1 MYYFF
6 FFFSQP
12 DPNDLRTQVVV
23 ETKPSA
29 APNVVS
35 GQTNNDL
42 TEEELKFMADAIGE
56 DNGSE
61 IDNEDLEESDGGM
74 TEDIAD
80 AYEQFLA
87 EQSKNGTT

>member
-1 MYYFF
+1 M
-6 FFFSQP
+6 
-12 DPNDLRTQVVV
+12 V
-23 ETKPSA
+23 ETKPN
-29 APNVVS
+29 APSVIP
-35 GQTNNDL
+35 GQSNDL

-61 IDNEDLEESDGGM
+61 VDNEDLEESDGGM

-87 EQSKNGTT
+87 DGANAKEDALGLSILPLIQVMSYK

>member
-1 MYYFF
+1 M
-6 FFFSQP
+6 
-12 DPNDLRTQVVV
+12 VV

-29 APNVVS
+29 APGVVH

-61 IDNEDLEESDGGM
+61 VDNEDLEESDGGM